1 MLLSFFLIVLT
12 VVSAL
17 VLFGCLV
24 DEDFGFAFVV
34 AVIVCVLGSAS
45 SMSLRYDDAVAA
57 LEAKDAQYAQLETH
71 AAKVGNLL
79 ATKNT
84 ELNKAYARITA
95 YEGQISNIRTRLSWS
110 DTNLKKCE
118 AKQQESTGSI
128 DEIRAILE
136 N

>member
-1 MLLSFFLIVLT
+1 MLTFGLGILVVIAALGLVACLSEGEFGGM
-12 VVSAL
+12 VVVGLAL
-17 VLFGCLV
+17 GILLN
-24 DEDFGFAFVV
+24 ATAVV
-34 AVIVCVLGSAS
+34 YK
-45 SMSLRYDDAVAA
+45 YDDAVGA
-57 LEAKDAQYAQLETH
+57 LEAKDARYAQLETH

-79 ATKNT
+79 AAKNT